1 MTQKELLYVEDAV
14 KHEQN
19 IINICNES
27 IDMLEDEDLISFLE
41 TEVKKHTKMK
51 EKLMKLL
58 EGVSNE

>member
-19 IINICNES
+19 IINVCNES